1 MFNIISNFYFHQN
14 EKKLETETETK
25 NEKINNI
32 LEIENNLLVNKIGLY
47 NAGGSC
53 YMASIIQILI
63 HLKKFLDIFLKYKK
77 HNKNTLSYLF
87 YDFINEIAYSKNPIL
102 IKDFA
107 SKCNKFLPNYNGRNG
122 NNPMTFFTEFINKL
136 SNENNQNILNLFVG
150 KKSISFKEEKDSN
163 YEEEFIFYLA
173 NLNENLP
180 SLYDYIYNENKF
192 GDESISEEIIGKPE
206 IFIINL
212 EIEDN
217 IGYKFEEELWV
228 DEVKYNL
235 IAINRYTDFH
245 STA

>member
-1 MFNIISNFYFHQN
+1 M
-14 EKKLETETETK
+14 K
-25 NEKINNI
+25 NLK
-32 LEIENNLLVNKIGLY
+32 NLLESKIGLY

-63 HLKKFLDIFLKYKK
+63 HLKKFLDIFLKDTNT
-77 HNKNTLSYLF
+77 NKNSLSYLF
-87 YDFINEIAYSKNPIL
+87 YNFIKEISTSKKPIE
-102 IKDFA
+102 IRDFA
-107 SKCNKFLPNYNGRNG
+107 NKCNKIFPNYNGYYG

-136 SNENNQNILNLFVG
+136 SKESNDNILNLFVG
-150 KKSISFKEEKDSN
+150 KKSISFKEDKDAN

-173 NLNENLP
+173 NLNENQQ
-180 SLYDYIYNENKF
+180 SLYDFIYNENKF
-192 GDESISEEIIGKPE
+192 GDENISEEIIEVPE

-217 IGYKFEEELWV
+217 IGYKFEEELYIK
-228 DEVKYNL
+228 DTKYNL